1 MVFHIHLI
9 RVQILAQKVIMFLVL
24 TVIILDLM
32 TAIVE
37 ILVIGATNQSHIFLM
52 NVNVLF
58 HVMEVEEIYQALQAQ
73 QDQ

>member
-1 MVFHIHLI
+1 
-9 RVQILAQKVIMFLVL
+9 MFLVL